1 MLVLTSDI
9 CCECNLYHLLCACR
23 ARLVYHSISV
33 YSCKLVQYLC
43 AGPMMSQRRIYPFR
57 IGHWLSKDPKA
68 VQEEW
73 LKKLKETVR
82 THERDLAGQPIALQ
96 LDPIIQKFKTEVEK
110 DATLHMQ
117 YTQMFTEASTAE
129 TGTPQVKNYDE
140 MFLLVNYI
148 MKNYTPPYS
157 QKVFPIN
164 IILNWVMGTTNGYA
178 AFLNEKAN
186 GHWKKVL
193 DKWQNDVLK
202 TEKSLHVLNDDNESG
217 WLGKQ
222 AMFDMTEGGDLQ
234 TFVELFE
241 CNPDL
246 PHLGFKCWDNFFT
259 RRFRKNARPIE
270 EGADPAV
277 INNACESYPYSL
289 QKNVQLTDEFWIKEH
304 KYSLQ
309 HMFNNEGL
317 ASRFVGG
324 TVYQAYLSVLSY
336 HRWHSPIKGT
346 VIETKVIP
354 GTYYSVTLCVGPDE
368 ASPYKSQPGDEVEK
382 GQEIGMFHF
391 GGSTHCLIFRPGVN
405 LRFIDRVYTDLD
417 GNDDNDSEY
426 NIHVNAKLATV
437 V

>member
-1 MLVLTSDI
+1 M
-9 CCECNLYHLLCACR
+9 
-23 ARLVYHSISV
+23 
-33 YSCKLVQYLC
+33 
-43 AGPMMSQRRIYPFR
+43 
-57 IGHWLSKDPKA
+57 
-68 VQEEW
+68 
-73 LKKLKETVR
+73 
-82 THERDLAGQPIALQ
+82 
-96 LDPIIQKFKTEVEK
+96 
-110 DATLHMQ
+110 
-117 YTQMFTEASTAE
+117 
-129 TGTPQVKNYDE
+129 
-140 MFLLVNYI
+140 
-148 MKNYTPPYS
+148 
-157 QKVFPIN
+157 
-164 IILNWVMGTTNGYA
+164 
-178 AFLNEKAN
+178 NEKAN

-202 TEKSLHVLNDDNESG
+202 TEKSLHVLSDDNKSG

-289 QKNVQLTDEFWIKEH
+289 QQNVQLTDEFWIKEH

-309 HMFNNEGL
+309 HMFNNDGL
-317 ASRFVGG
+317 ASRFVRG
-324 TVYQAYLSVLSY
+324 TVYQAYLSALSY

-346 VIETKVIP
+346 VIETKIIP

-368 ASPYKSQPGDEVEK
+368 ASPYKSQGYLCQVAARALIVIRADNPAIGPMCVLCVGMAEVSTNEITVQPCDEVEK